1 MLAFSAVG
9 KTEARVVRRRMSRPD
24 SGFAT
29 TPTIASPMATHL
41 LALCCAPEGKTGTA
55 IVVRILWPGPCPL
68 SRVTASLRSAGPPRV
83 TPGSFM
89 AKIRARGY
97 LVAGVDPGTYHFG
110 FFNPSHGQF
119 GGFDIDMLDAIAKA
133 IFGDPNKIEFKAITD
148 AQRISAVR
156 SGSVDIV

>member
-29 TPTIASPMATHL
+29 TPTIASPKATHL

-68 SRVTASLRSAGPPRV
+68 SRAAMRGSPRQGHQEHAAWFARPEMDGAAGEP
-83 TPGSFM
+83 
-89 AKIRARGY
+89 A
-97 LVAGVDPGTYHFG
+97 AGAEFG
-110 FFNPSHGQF
+110 
-119 GGFDIDMLDAIAKA
+119 LW
-133 IFGDPNKIEFKAITD
+133 
-148 AQRISAVR
+148 
-156 SGSVDIV
+156 